1 MLKIKIDQL
10 WLINQHL
17 CVVRCGKNMILTDSS
32 FNVLL
37 INSSTYGGD
46 PTKIL
51 VNANY
56 DNKRIEITF
65 RYDDYYTYTVKRFDE
80 LPYYDFNYF
89 LSSGNGYLF
98 KVPYTISY
106 SLLYQ
111 LTLKYMIFKTIML
124 PELLDLIFQ
133 NLYYVVK
140 KSSKSY
146 ELVNFPM

>member
-1 MLKIKIDQL
+1 
-10 WLINQHL
+10 
-17 CVVRCGKNMILTDSS
+17 MILTDSS

-37 INSSTYGGD
+37 TNSSTYGGD
-46 PTKIL
+46 PAK
-51 VNANY
+51 VKVRACY
-56 DNKRIEITF
+56 DNEHIEITF
-65 RYDDYYTYTVKRFDE
+65 MYEQYYTYSVKRFDE

-106 SLLYQ
+106 SLLYK
-111 LTLKYMIFKTIML
+111 LTLKYMIFKTIIL

-133 NLYYVVK
+133 NLYYAVK